1 MARELSRPGSYENTL
16 SDLAR
21 SDHVVWAIQSTG
33 GGNNDTPLTVKYSS
47 GTPKPLQHYLESA
60 ENRVVVSTRLHGS
73 LSALLAGKPSVHL
86 GYERKSWGAFHDLG
100 LEQYVLDARRT
111 SATRV
116 LDAVESIRDDPATY
130 WRLIDSRIEAVA
142 SQRERLLGSLA
153 VPCHLPTAG
162 Q

>member
-1 MARELSRPGSYENTL
+1 
-16 SDLAR
+16 
-21 SDHVVWAIQSTG
+21 
-33 GGNNDTPLTVKYSS
+33 
-47 GTPKPLQHYLESA
+47 
-60 ENRVVVSTRLHGS
+60 